1 MSGDVKIESRWASQR
16 WVASM
21 TEIALAL
28 DRRHRALSFSHCHY
42 LPSYLSFGHDREAIM
57 ICMTMTSLFHVS
69 ATKTCRQHGASRTQ
83 ESALLLLFA
92 FCQFLFHFTVQAK
105 QNRQHRAFGPPFSV
119 LVVVY
124 SGRGNSKI
132 SLFQRRYSL
141 SQLLWKWMRKIHT
154 ELLVKH
160 PPLPLSLS
168 LCSADN
174 FDERVRLWW
183 CDAAHHKYRHPPPQ
197 YIYI

>member
-1 MSGDVKIESRWASQR
+1 MIGRRLWSVWLWHLFFMFRRRK
-16 WVASM
+16 
-21 TEIALAL
+21 LAANMVHL
-28 DRRHRALSFSHCHY
+28 VHKKVPCCSFLH
-42 LPSYLSFGHDREAIM
+42 FVN
-57 ICMTMTSLFHVS
+57 F
-69 ATKTCRQHGASRTQ
+69 
-83 ESALLLLFA
+83 F
-92 FCQFLFHFTVQAK
+92 FHFTVQAK

-160 PPLPLSLS
+160 PPLPLSLC

-197 YIYI
+197 YIYIEQKQKSCYFVKMR